1 MNIKVHRTIQKVY
14 QMELAEHL
22 GISQTTLSKYEN
34 NIGYMPTRL
43 LVETAKFLKTT
54 PNELLQEYME
64 EENNKVIGIDNPK
77 RNAEAK

>member
-22 GISQTTLSKYEN
+22 GISQTTLSKYER

-43 LVETAKFLKTT
+43 LVKTAKFLKTT
-54 PNELLQEYME
+54 PNDLLEEYME
-64 EENNKVIGIDNPK
+64 NQEE
-77 RNAEAK
+77 EQQ